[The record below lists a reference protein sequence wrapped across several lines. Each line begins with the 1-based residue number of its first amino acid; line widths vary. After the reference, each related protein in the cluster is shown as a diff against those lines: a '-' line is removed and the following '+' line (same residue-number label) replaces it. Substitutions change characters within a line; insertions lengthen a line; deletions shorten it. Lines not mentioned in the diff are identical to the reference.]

1 MQIAGDDPQR
11 QMRNLSRQFNHG
23 GTGVQHNGIASL
35 DKRRRRPGDGV
46 LFLWATLRFF
56 QRRRLRGNKS
66 VERHAPVGTA
76 NDPFLIEFNQIAT
89 DGRRRG
95 VSYRNQLVDRYQ
107 IMAFQEVHNLL

>member
-1 MQIAGDDPQR
+1 MLTNTRLAAVIDAPADNRHLNLFEFSQKQRDMQIAGDDPQR

-66 VERHAPVGTA
+66 VERHAPWVRLMT
-76 NDPFLIEFNQIAT
+76 P
-89 DGRRRG
+89 
-95 VSYRNQLVDRYQ
+95 S
-107 IMAFQEVHNLL
+107 